1 MAKVFKIVVD
11 THKVQRKLK
20 DIWEQ
25 GELAA
30 RPAAQAGAQVFYDE
44 VKRRAPVSEAPHFFY
59 GRLAKG
65 STTRTIYPFK
75 PGDLKA
81 SVYQVFSKDS
91 STKSKATYHIAW
103 NHQVVPYG
111 FMYEFGHI
119 QTRKVY
125 QSKTDGLWYT
135 SNAPLEGGPKVVK
148 PTPFL
153 RPSGD
158 AKRGEAI
165 QAMNTR
171 WIADMKKV
179 IGQ

>member
-1 MAKVFKIVVD
+1 VGKVFKIVVD

-44 VKRRAPVSEAPHFFY
+44 VKLRAPVSDAPHFFY

-65 STTRTIYPFK
+65 ATTRTIYPFK
-75 PGDLKA
+75 PGDLRD
-81 SVYQVFSKDS
+81 SVYQVFSKDNS
-91 STKSKATYHIAW
+91 NKSRATYHIAW

-111 FMYEFGHI
+111 FMVEFGHI
-119 QTRKVY
+119 QTRKSY
-125 QSKTDGLWYT
+125 IGSDGLWYT
-135 SNAPLEGGPKVVK
+135 SKEPLEGGPKVVG

-153 RPSGD
+153 RPSAD
-158 AKRGEAI
+158 AKRGDAIEA
-165 QAMNTR
+165 ANAR

-179 IGQ
+179 IAQ

>member
-1 MAKVFKIVVD
+1 MGKFFKIVVD
-11 THKVQRKLK
+11 TRKVQRKLK

-44 VKRRAPVSEAPHFFY
+44 TKLRAPESKAPHFFY

-65 STTRTIYPFK
+65 STTRTIYPFD
-75 PGDLKA
+75 PGDLKK
-81 SVYQVFSKDS
+81 SIYQTFSKDNS
-91 STKSKATYHIAW
+91 SKSVATYHIAW
-103 NHQVVPYG
+103 NHQTVPYG
-111 FMYEFGHI
+111 FMVEFGHV

-125 QSKTDGLWYT
+125 IGSDGLWYT
-135 SNAPLEGGPKVVK
+135 SKALLDDGPKVVK
-148 PTPFL
+148 PRPFL
-153 RPSGD
+153 RPSAD

-165 QAMNTR
+165 AAANAR